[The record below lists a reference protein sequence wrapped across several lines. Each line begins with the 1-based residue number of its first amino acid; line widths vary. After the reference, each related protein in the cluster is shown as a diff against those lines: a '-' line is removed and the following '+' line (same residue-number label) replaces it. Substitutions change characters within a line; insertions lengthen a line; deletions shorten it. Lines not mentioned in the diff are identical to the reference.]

1 MSGKFGGPIFCI
13 YKYDMLPSI
22 NSNCDCELLYECYF
36 LSHLMVVRVISF
48 EEMKISFSNCLPCLL
63 SKNVKGGELTN
74 QASKMLYSLPSAVAV
89 ICVLRSLPL
98 YIVKSFPLFGDL
110 MIGRGT
116 FACSYIMSFPF
127 KHKHPSL
134 EM

>member
-63 SKNVKGGELTN
+63 VKI
-74 QASKMLYSLPSAVAV
+74 AKMLILETNNIFNQSVF
-89 ICVLRSLPL
+89 ICAHSCSKIRNNNNED
-98 YIVKSFPLFGDL
+98 IKS
-110 MIGRGT
+110 
-116 FACSYIMSFPF
+116 
-127 KHKHPSL
+127 KKK
-134 EM
+134 